1 MLNSVGGDW
10 RGRGDRCG
18 RVCVSGEII
27 QSSGGPRHL
36 FTIPLKDY
44 HLFKIAELE
53 FVFKHKLVTDSAI
66 LNRWESF
73 SGMVDHVTYS
83 P

>member
-1 MLNSVGGDW
+1 MLNSGGGDW
-10 RGRGDRCG
+10 CGCGDRCG
-18 RVCVSGEII
+18 CVCVSGEII

-36 FTIPLKDY
+36 PTIPLKDS

-53 FVFKHKLVTDSAI
+53 FFLKHKLITDSAI

-73 SGMVDHVTYS
+73 SGMVDHVTY
-83 P
+83 PP